1 MIYIHKL
8 HHMTTPH
15 THTPSDTYVGCT
27 SKCCLKRAPS
37 CWSQGEMFLGG
48 SRAWQ
53 SAPRKERKERDNQGV
68 IFPKGVHSNSKGAH
82 DAIVRHPFHDGGITR
97 TLIFIHV
104 TWLWHELKESHA
116 QPGIAWLLSASMRF
130 ESASAFGGVLAVNLS
145 ARTSAIAI
153 GNYHYCYILYVCLS
167 TIIILTGFALFLSM
181 TLRKVLFRIK
191 KITLR
196 Q

>member
-82 DAIVRHPFHDGGITR
+82 
-97 TLIFIHV
+97 
-104 TWLWHELKESHA
+104 SHCK
-116 QPGIAWLLSASMRF
+116 ASI
-130 ESASAFGGVLAVNLS
+130 SWWWDNQDPHIYPCNLTM
-145 ARTSAIAI
+145 A
-153 GNYHYCYILYVCLS
+153 
-167 TIIILTGFALFLSM
+167 
-181 TLRKVLFRIK
+181 RIK
-191 KITLR
+191 KSCAAWNCMTSFSIDAIWICLCIWRSTGSQFVRTNLSNWTWSLLLHIITTVSL
-196 Q
+196 